1 MPEANLETLIHQG
14 EEILSRIGQEEQV
27 LKTVQDSIDSLALAR
42 LSEVAPSVEAEGRQE
57 TVLSFE
63 DYLTLSYG
71 SALTEGFCKIVEKE
85 QANFDALKGSEY
97 EPFLQ
102 VEDQS
107 GIFDSGRWQIN
118 TGRIVPGG
126 PYYAL
131 RTQNV
136 YSNEK
141 DMKVIDYAEIGIV
154 LPQVSGFM
162 VRIENRYSPFDSAD
176 YCAEGWIYPIRA
188 KYKGREREA
197 WEPADL
203 EVSFANFGRK
213 FKERAT
219 LGRLAIGED
228 AIESMVAEIDESGD
242 IRYSQDYGKTRNGN
256 LAKLYADLKVL
267 RKRG

>member
-71 SALTEGFCKIVEKE
+71 SALLEGCSEIAEKE
-85 QANFDALKGSEY
+85 RANFDSLKGSEY

-102 VEDQS
+102 VEEQR
-107 GIFDSGRWQIN
+107 GLFDYGRWQIN
-118 TGRIVPGG
+118 TGRIIPGG

-131 RTQNV
+131 RTQNFHSKETDV
-136 YSNEK
+136 AAIEF
-141 DMKVIDYAEIGIV
+141 AEVGIV
-154 LPQVSGFM
+154 LPHVSGFNTS
-162 VRIENRYSPFDSAD
+162 VDNNRYSSAG
-176 YCAEGWIYPIRA
+176 YIYPTLA
-188 KYKGREREA
+188 EYKGRERED

-203 EVSFANFGRK
+203 EVSFSNFGCK

-242 IRYSQDYGKTRNGN
+242 IRYSQDYGKTRYGN